1 MGIYINYK
9 MISAGLR
16 NMMARNIAVAQNGMF
31 AAQAMPLRN
40 MGKKGKK
47 AKKDEAEATVTE
59 EEEPAVEREAMGEP
73 VVEAVATPVAQ
84 ESGSAVYGKLDK
96 SLFQPWSAG
105 NIPVIHSVEGHKCPV
120 QEPGMI
126 QGRYASVLFTAASQA
141 EALYSVYED
150 MSYIADLHE
159 NSEDFRMFTDNQG
172 VGQAEIK

>member
-40 MGKKGKK
+40 FAKKGKK

-59 EEEPAVEREAMGEP
+59 EEEPAVEREVVAEP

-84 ESGSAVYGKLDK
+84 ESGRPSMASLI
-96 SLFQPWSAG
+96 SLFS
-105 NIPVIHSVEGHKCPV
+105 S
-120 QEPGMI
+120 PGP
-126 QGRYASVLFTAASQA
+126 L
-141 EALYSVYED
+141 
-150 MSYIADLHE
+150 
-159 NSEDFRMFTDNQG
+159 
-172 VGQAEIK
+172 

>member
-40 MGKKGKK
+40 FAKKGKK

-59 EEEPAVEREAMGEP
+59 EEEPAVERAAP
-73 VVEAVATPVAQ
+73 VVEEPVADEPVAQ
-84 ESGSAVYGKLDK
+84 ESGSAVYNKLDK

-105 NIPVIHSVEGHKCPV
+105 NIPVINSVEGHKCPV